1 MSLISSFS
9 KSSIFISEKS
19 CNIGFSF
26 SSIINNEYEVI
37 TNVNSVDDKMPLVK
51 RSDNFE
57 LRGAIDKGIYPRV
70 STFKTERKKF
80 VDGFD

>member
-1 MSLISSFS
+1 MNTVGEL
-9 KSSIFISEKS
+9 KEFIKDL
-19 CNIGFSF
+19 
-26 SSIINNEYEVI
+26 
-37 TNVNSVDDKMPLVK
+37 DDKMPLVK

-80 VDGFD
+80 VDGFDYETYYHDVYVYDENGLECLQI